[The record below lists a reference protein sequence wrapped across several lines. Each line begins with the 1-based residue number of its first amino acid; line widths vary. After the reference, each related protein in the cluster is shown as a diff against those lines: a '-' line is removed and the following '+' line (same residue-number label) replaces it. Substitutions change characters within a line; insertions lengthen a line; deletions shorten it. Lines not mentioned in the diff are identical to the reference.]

1 MTGPRTRTAL
11 ILSDWQ
17 CDLQNQSFI
26 DRTLRLAKDLQPD
39 RIVHVGDE
47 TDATTIGRWV
57 QGLPEEAEG
66 NLQEQIDVTRFNLK
80 RFREVAP
87 GATFD
92 ICYSNHMD
100 RFTRAVRTRL
110 PAFRSLRDLTVESLF
125 RLGDLGI
132 QFRRELFEVF
142 PGVVAAHGHQFGLT
156 SANQYSRG
164 SDWAQRLGSSIVAG
178 HTHRPLLTSVASG
191 YGSTESRFY
200 MNVGCSMDFAKAEYI
215 TSKSPQW
222 GLGVGIIRY
231 NTRTGWV
238 QPQLIVADAQG
249 RFYHEG
255 TWY

>member
-1 MTGPRTRTAL
+1 MPGPRTKTAL

-17 CDLQNQSFI
+17 CDLQDQSFI
-26 DRTLRLAKDLQPD
+26 DRTLRLAKGLQPD

-66 NLQEQIDVTRFNLK
+66 NLQEQIDVTRDNLS
-80 RFREVAP
+80 RFREAVP
-87 GATFD
+87 GATLD
-92 ICYSNHMD
+92 ICYSNHLE
-100 RFTRAVRTRL
+100 RFSRSVTTRI
-110 PAFRSLRDLTVESLF
+110 PAFRHLRA
-125 RLGDLGI
+125 LGI
-132 QFRRELFEVF
+132 EALFDLDALGVRYRREVFEVF

-164 SDWAQRLGSSIVAG
+164 TEWAQRLGVSLVAG

-191 YGSTESRFY
+191 LGSTESRFY
-200 MNVGCSMDFAKAEYI
+200 MNVGCSMDFARAEYI

-222 GLGVGIIRY
+222 GLGVGIVHY
-231 NTRTGWV
+231 NTRLGLV
-238 QPQLIVADAQG
+238 RPELIVADARG
-249 RFYHEG
+249 RFRFEG